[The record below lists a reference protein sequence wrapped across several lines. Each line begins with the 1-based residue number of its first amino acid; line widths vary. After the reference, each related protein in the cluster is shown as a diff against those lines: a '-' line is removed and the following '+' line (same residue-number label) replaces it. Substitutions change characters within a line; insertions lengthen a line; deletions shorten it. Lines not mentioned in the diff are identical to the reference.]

1 MCQLQQNKTCGFF
14 PAQTRSNL
22 KQEKTTQLFQQ
33 MQTLEEALPITCSLA
48 LRWGQSTEQVLL
60 VLACLF
66 QHGASWVNSEVP
78 ARAANSRAE
87 GDQHRSQDLL
97 WRSALETSYNKSYNS
112 SHTHRRT
119 SDTTTRQKSGIITY
133 VLKSKI
139 QQNQPT
145 TFSWPQP
152 NTKATGKQ
160 KMVSQCFPQ
169 KLASRQNKCM
179 TESHCCCGRW
189 RKNARSP

>member
-1 MCQLQQNKTCGFF
+1 M
-14 PAQTRSNL
+14 
-22 KQEKTTQLFQQ
+22 Q
-33 MQTLEEALPITCSLA
+33 MLEESSPITCSLA

-66 QHGASWVNSEVP
+66 QHEASWVNSKVP

-87 GDQHRSQDLL
+87 GDQHQSQNLL

-119 SDTTTRQKSGIITY
+119 SDTTRRQKAGIITY
-133 VLKSKI
+133 ALKSKI
-139 QQNQPT
+139 QQNQLT

-152 NTKATGKQ
+152 TTKAFKATGKQ
-160 KMVSQCFPQ
+160 KTVSQCFPQ

-179 TESHCCCGRW
+179 TESHCCCRRR